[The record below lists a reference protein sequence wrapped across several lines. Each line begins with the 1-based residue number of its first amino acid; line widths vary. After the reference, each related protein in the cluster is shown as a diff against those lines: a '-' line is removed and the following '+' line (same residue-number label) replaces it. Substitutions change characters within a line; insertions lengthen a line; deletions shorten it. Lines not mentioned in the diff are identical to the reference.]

1 MYYTNCRSLNT
12 AKLDDLQHYVNKYDP
27 DAICLTETWFTTARQ
42 NNTSIPG
49 YTAYTANRK
58 QRVGGGVA
66 IFLRSSINGKIVEHQ
81 TTPTFSAIWLKISH
95 PDMPNVIIG
104 TIYHPPAI
112 MIL

>member
-1 MYYTNCRSLNT
+1 MNT

-49 YTAYTANRK
+49 YTAYTANTK

-66 IFLRSSINGKIVEHQ
+66 IFLRSSINGKN
-81 TTPTFSAIWLKISH
+81 S
-95 PDMPNVIIG
+95 G
-104 TIYHPPAI
+104 TQDNAYFLSYLFENIPS
-112 MIL
+112 